1 MVRVPEYQPSV
12 ELRPALRQD
21 LAPNA
26 TPQAFGSDVGTGME
40 SLSKGGMRAARSI
53 AAVREL
59 DDTMLAKDADN
70 KYSGWLRERMYG
82 EGGFMTLEG
91 RNAVDGRSAFEKE
104 AEEKRLEFG
113 KGLTP
118 GAAQHYQK
126 ASDARLAS
134 TLQQSITHTA
144 QARKTWFNETS
155 KARVESF
162 ADDAL
167 VNFDKPAM
175 VTKNIRAGLMEIRE
189 VAGMHGWDGD
199 VLRDRERDFV
209 SGVHKNI
216 ALKLAQSDPLAAE
229 KYINDK
235 SDFLSGSDRFALDSA
250 LKVPMREAHAQRAA
264 ANFFARPMGDA
275 TASDMIK
282 RFEGFES
289 SAKWD
294 VNHFRTGYGSDTIT
308 RDDGSVVE
316 VRQGMSVTRADA
328 ERDLQR
334 RIGQTQSKIIAT
346 VGGDRWGAMSAP
358 ARAAVTSVAYNYG
371 SLPNSVV
378 NAVRTGGP
386 AEIATAIRG
395 LEGANDGVNRKRRNQ
410 EADAVLGL
418 DIGTAGRNAQSY
430 FTGMEEYLSGIK
442 DPDVREL
449 TRRRINAS
457 LETQNKAE
465 QAATKQAK
473 AQLWSYVDRGMTPD
487 QVPMEVRRQAAGMD
501 AVSSA
506 WNYFST
512 ASKGRDVKD
521 DEQLVYSMR
530 RVAASNPD
538 DFAKVDLND
547 YRDKLSKGTIKELTG
562 LQTGALTDQR
572 KAREEGLHLTEAY
585 SQATEQLRAVGI
597 TTEGKKGSQLEA
609 AHQRIARFN
618 NALTS
623 QMDEFKRGNNGRAPT
638 QMDIQSM
645 INRLL
650 LPVVIKTPGT
660 FWDSKTEGFAFDAA
674 RRPDNSTVTQATK
687 YEDVPIDLRRG
698 IAVDLERELGRKP
711 SEAEVL
717 HRYADY
723 VLNRTPTPI
732 PPPQRGSADRIAGAI
747 FNGVAEV
754 VLGYPARAVGGA
766 IDYFHSGDHKD
777 ADIH

>member
-1 MVRVPEYQPSV
+1 MVRVPVYEQNV
-12 ELRPALRQD
+12 QLRPEFRQD
-21 LAPNA
+21 LTPNA
-26 TPQAFGSDVGTGME
+26 TPQAFGSDIGTGME
-40 SLSKGGMRAARSI
+40 ELARGGMVAARSVG
-53 AAVREL
+53 AVQEL

-70 KYSGWLRERMYG
+70 KLSGWLRERMYG

-91 RNAVDGRSAFEKE
+91 RNAVDGRSAFERE
-104 AEEKRLEFG
+104 AAEKRREFG
-113 KGLTP
+113 QGLTP

-126 ASDARLAS
+126 ASDARLTS

-167 VNFDKPAM
+167 VNSDKPAL

-189 VAGMHGWDGD
+189 VGAMHGWDES

-235 SDFLSGSDRFALDSA
+235 SDFLSGADRFALDNA
-250 LKVPMREAHAQRAA
+250 LKVPMKEAHAQRAA
-264 ANFFARPMGDA
+264 ADFFARPTGDA

-308 RDDGSVVE
+308 RDDGIVVE
-316 VRQGMSVTRADA
+316 VKPGMGVTRADA
-328 ERDLQR
+328 DRDLQR
-334 RIGQTQSKIIAT
+334 RIGQTQGKIISV
-346 VGGDRWGAMSAP
+346 VGNDRWGGLSAP

-371 SLPNSVV
+371 SLPDSVV

-395 LEGANDGVNRKRRNQ
+395 LADHNEGVNRKRRNQ
-410 EADAVLGL
+410 EADAVLGI
-418 DIGTAGRNAQSY
+418 DTGAAGRNAQSY
-430 FTGMEEYLSGIK
+430 FTGMEEYLNGIK

-449 TRRRINAS
+449 ARRRINAS

-473 AQLWSYVDRGMTPD
+473 AQLWSYVDQGMTPD
-487 QVPMEVRRQAAGMD
+487 QVPMEVRQAAGME

-547 YRDKLSKGTIKELTG
+547 YRDKISMATIKELTG
-562 LQTGALTDQR
+562 LQTGALKDQR

-618 NALTS
+618 NALAS
-623 QMDEFKRGNNGRAPT
+623 QMDEFKRENNNRPPT
-638 QMDIQSM
+638 QLDIQSM

-711 SEAEVL
+711 SEAEVVK
-717 HRYADY
+717 RYLDFA
-723 VLNRTPTPI
+723 VNR
-732 PPPQRGSADRIAGAI
+732 
-747 FNGVAEV
+747 
-754 VLGYPARAVGGA
+754 
-766 IDYFHSGDHKD
+766 
-777 ADIH
+777 